1 MRNEIT
7 GLNKDYEMMQ
17 EKFKRVNI
25 VSDQIQTWAKR
36 VYGKFIKMAP
46 DDSATDG
53 QQNLVGM
60 FGHMNKIVNQE
71 LTKLDDYQKEKEEN
85 GDMDYVGVF
94 TNFATQE
101 FIDKNIRVRP
111 QSGVTHDETKDGRQ
125 SSVSK
130 GVDEEG
136 ETGAKDNHFKMA
148 ILELED
154 QRKKIKKD
162 QNDKKEE
169 ELRRL
174 LLAQKEEERKRKM

>member
-1 MRNEIT
+1 MRNEISS
-7 GLNKDYEMMQ
+7 LNKDYEMLQ
-17 EKFKRVNI
+17 DKFKRVNI

-36 VYGKFIKMAP
+36 VYGKFVKMAP
-46 DDSATDG
+46 DDSAHDG
-53 QQNLVGM
+53 TQNLTGM
-60 FGHMNKIVNQE
+60 FSHMGKIVHQE
-71 LTKLDDYQKEKEEN
+71 LTKLDDFQKEKEDA
-85 GDMDYVGVF
+85 DMDYVGVF

-136 ETGAKDNHFKMA
+136 EVGNKDNHFKMA

-169 ELRRL
+169 ELRRQ